1 MLIPITDYAA
11 GAAATDLVNTSPTV
25 RAHRGEALTGPE
37 ALAGFPTEHGLR
49 PDALAGGLTEQD
61 VFEVHLLRRE
71 VRGIMETETEEQA
84 VAGAAALTRRAGLAP
99 VLRRDGDGRWQW
111 HVPTAPGASL
121 ADELAAL
128 AGIAL
133 FGVGRS
139 PAARSPRSG
148 TRHAERHG
156 QTGAPQAAARSRS
169 GRADQVGRHRGRVV
183 SLAIAGV
190 ALYAAFGPA
199 SEDELRRSRF
209 YADGSS
215 VAIVLQNELLAFTRD
230 DNTCEEGFEAIYRKG
245 GPEWSKPQGDEDK
258 QAFMLGCSEGRI
270 R

>member
-11 GAAATDLVNTSPTV
+11 GAAVATDLVNTSPTV

-37 ALAGFPTEHGLR
+37 ALAGFLAEHGLR

-84 VAGAAALTRRAGLAP
+84 VAGAAVLTRRAGLAP

-133 FGVGRS
+133 FGVVRALGHDRFRGCAAPDCRGVFADPSRGGRRAYCA
-139 PAARSPRSG
+139 PELCGNRRNVAEHRAR
-148 TRHAERHG
+148 
-156 QTGAPQAAARSRS
+156 
-169 GRADQVGRHRGRVV
+169 
-183 SLAIAGV
+183 
-190 ALYAAFGPA
+190 
-199 SEDELRRSRF
+199 RRE
-209 YADGSS
+209 GSA
-215 VAIVLQNELLAFTRD
+215 VR
-230 DNTCEEGFEAIYRKG
+230 
-245 GPEWSKPQGDEDK
+245 
-258 QAFMLGCSEGRI
+258 
-270 R
+270 